1 VYCMERSIN
10 FLVLREQKVAFFCDL
25 KKQVEDC
32 MKVSIT
38 LDDLQRIMF
47 LAPGFYNLN
56 WEKHNQFKKYDLV
69 LRKSCI
75 EDNTEDKRKVSFRRA
90 IVDYLSRL
98 HEEFLSQPLVIMP
111 LPAHKWHP
119 GFNL

>member
-1 VYCMERSIN
+1 
-10 FLVLREQKVAFFCDL
+10 L

-98 HEEFLSQPLVIMP
+98 HEEFLSQQLVIMP